1 MMHRSSNIAL
11 ACMGALLMCAS
22 PVYAA
27 SIEPKGDVA
36 AYRTPQV
43 CMMYHFGTKP
53 DTDPLWPPSNNN
65 LVEAS
70 DGTIYGAS
78 PNGACAKCHGVIFR
92 MTPAGQFSTMYE
104 FDDVD
109 GKSPNGGL
117 AQGPGGMFYGT
128 TFEGG
133 RVEYSYE
140 GQPYTKYTQ
149 TGTIFSY
156 APGSRQISR
165 IWSFRDNWLRRIG
178 KDDPPHTEKE
188 KKDAPASY
196 PVSPPVTNLS
206 GQTMGVTAYAWNNR
220 YGALYS
226 MSGGYGTVENM
237 EGGTKAIKLLS
248 LSPGVT
254 DNNFYGVSA
263 LGPTGVDKGSL
274 YGTVFMTS
282 GGPIKI
288 LHTFKGTD
296 GASPSNVI
304 QGPDGKLYGT
314 TYGGGMQRGRLGVVY
329 RMNSDGTG
337 FEILHE
343 FDNTGGAQSVAALVW
358 GTDNRLYGSTR
369 WGGSYGHGA
378 LFRLDPDGKNYTL
391 LHSFKMYN
399 TGKAPLGNM
408 IQHSDK
414 YFYGTTNVGG
424 KHNSGGI
431 FRLDAGLSNYYYS
444 GFPGSRECCT
454 VGQKKILGWEELNGH
469 VYGSK
474 GMVNTDPIGYIYTKR
489 AGLID
494 IAHVRD
500 MADLTKYIYEF
511 LMGTPRNKIE
521 PLQLTEGQ
529 AHIVKLPPDQ
539 DQMLKLAGAIAYVDG
554 WAHELATWENGWL
567 MDRGSKTP
575 DFEYPQDQSSFSP
588 EDLVSNVIGIVI
600 AQRAIS
606 ENCAMDFDKAV
617 DYQMSFMM
625 SELESQPV
633 SVTRNVLAT
642 VEGWVLANNHYGKWF
657 SENVGLEKLWR
668 RNFDVWPWLVPW
680 EQPRYR
686 PGWLTEML
694 FKPYYN
700 NFTYE
705 MKNPVDGKKGVTLK
719 TMQQETDALRKKWVT
734 MYPGGD
740 RWERPPPGY
749 VPEGPP
755 DGVPGWPEAAK

>member
-1 MMHRSSNIAL
+1 MSHLTLNIATFCL
-11 ACMGALLMCAS
+11 SALLIFSS
-22 PVYAA
+22 PARA
-27 SIEPKGDVA
+27 QEAGMSLAPAGDSA
-36 AYRTPQV
+36 AYPTAEV

-53 DTDPLWPPSNNN
+53 DDDPLWPPSNNN

-104 FDDVD
+104 FDNVD

-156 APGSRQISR
+156 SPGSRQISR

-237 EGGTKAIKLLS
+237 EGGTKAMKLLS

-263 LGPTGVDKGSL
+263 LGPTGVDKGSV

-314 TYGGGMQRGRLGVVY
+314 TYGGGMQRSRLGVVY

-358 GTDNRLYGSTR
+358 GSDNRLYGSTR
-369 WGGSYGHGA
+369 WGGSKGHGV
-378 LFRLDPDGKNYTL
+378 LFRIDPDGKNYTV
-391 LHSFKMYN
+391 LHNFKMYD
-399 TGKAPLGNM
+399 TGKSPLGNM
-408 IQHSDK
+408 IQHSNKD
-414 YFYGTTNVGG
+414 FYGTTYLGG
-424 KHNSGGI
+424 RHNAGGI
-431 FRLDAGLSNYYYS
+431 FRLNVGLSVQRPLIDSISRVCCSLGQDESFFEQNPHYGGPMKPSQSIGHHS
-444 GFPGSRECCT
+444 GRNDDN
-454 VGQKKILGWEELNGH
+454 V
-469 VYGSK
+469 
-474 GMVNTDPIGYIYTKR
+474 GYIYTLR
-489 AGLID
+489 AGLVD
-494 IAHVRD
+494 FGHVRWMID
-500 MADLTKYIYEF
+500 HVKRTYDL
-511 LMGTPRNKIE
+511 LMQGPRNAPWAIGLDDGWAKIN
-521 PLQLTEGQ
+521 
-529 AHIVKLPPDQ
+529 KLPADQ
-539 DQMLKLAGAIAYVDG
+539 EEILKLAGAIAYVGG
-554 WAHELATWENGWL
+554 WAHELVSW
-567 MDRGSKTP
+567 DR
-575 DFEYPQDQSSFSP
+575 FVHNWSSFSP
-588 EDLVSNVIGIVI
+588 EDLVSNVIGITI
-600 AQRAIS
+600 AQRAIRNHC
-606 ENCAMDFDKAV
+606 EIDFDKAV
-617 DYQMSFMM
+617 DIEMLEMM
-625 SELESQPV
+625 IELQAQPKAKTRAV
-633 SVTRNVLAT
+633 LNSVERGYFSTDNK
-642 VEGWVLANNHYGKWF
+642 GKWF
-657 SENVGLEKLWR
+657 VEYGKYEFLLR
-668 RNFDVWPWLVPW
+668 RNFDVWPWLVPY
-680 EQPRYR
+680 EHPRNR
-686 PGWLTEML
+686 PGWLNDVQY
-694 FKPYYN
+694 KPYYKYFD
-700 NFTYE
+700 FTIN
-705 MKNPVDGKKGVTLK
+705 NPVDGEEGVTLERMPELTQK
-719 TMQQETDALRKKWVT
+719 IRKKWT
-734 MYPGGD
+734 GMAGNEKAD
-740 RWERPPPGY
+740 RWDRYTAGPW
-749 VPEGPP
+749 VPVPAI
-755 DGVPGWPEAAK
+755 PGWPDVTK